1 MMLHKIF
8 IILLL
13 IVLFNGN
20 IQGQF
25 RRLSYPNGKHSI
37 VKSNDDPG
45 EPLFL
50 TPYIEQGKI
59 EEARRLS
66 SVELPPFKRQSFSG
80 YLTVNKEFNSNMF
93 FWFFPA
99 QNDNINAPVLLWLQG
114 GPGETSLYGLFNEHG
129 PIQIN
134 TDESLSERSITWNSL
149 YNLLY
154 IDNPVGTG
162 YSFTSNDQGYARSE
176 DDVARDLY
184 SALTQ
189 FFQIYTDYVSNSFYI
204 TGESYAGKYVP
215 SIGYK
220 IHIENQNPQVKVKIN
235 LVGLAM
241 GNGWIDPYRQYVY
254 GPLLYQIGLIDS
266 EQLFYVN
273 LQSDLVR
280 YAISQKRFSDASKIS
295 DSLFYGDL
303 NNTSYLTNVTG
314 LRAYYNYL
322 QTDVTPNMNN
332 YIKFITNVDRRRQ
345 IHVGNLTFH
354 DDDQVAI
361 NLGNDIFQS
370 IPSQQLTILFDNYKI
385 LIYNGLLDIICAES
399 LTLNWISDLQ
409 WSHSNEYKNAI
420 RQIWKVNSTDDQIAG
435 YIKIVNKFML
445 ASIRNAGH
453 RVPIDQPRA
462 MFDLLKRFIEL
473 TFIN

>member
-1 MMLHKIF
+1 MMLQKIF
-8 IILLL
+8 AILLL

-20 IQGQF
+20 VQGQF
-25 RRLSYPNGKHSI
+25 RRLLYPNGKHSI

-50 TPYIEQGKI
+50 TLFIE
-59 EEARRLS
+59 
-66 SVELPPFKRQSFSG
+66 
-80 YLTVNKEFNSNMF
+80 
-93 FWFFPA
+93 
-99 QNDNINAPVLLWLQG
+99 QG
-114 GPGETSLYGLFNEHG
+114 GPGETSLFGLFNEHG

-134 TDESLSERSITWNSL
+134 TDGSLSERSITWNSL

-162 YSFTSNDQGYARSE
+162 YSFTSNDQGYARSQ

-189 FFQIYTDYVSNSFYI
+189 FFQIYTDYVSNSFYV

-241 GNGWIDPYRQYVY
+241 GNGWTDPYRQYVY
-254 GPLLYQIGLIDS
+254 GPLLYQIGSIDN

-303 NNTSYLTNVTG
+303 MNTSYLTNVTG

-322 QTDVTPNMNN
+322 QTD
-332 YIKFITNVDRRRQ
+332 ICF
-345 IHVGNLTFH
+345 
-354 DDDQVAI
+354 
-361 NLGNDIFQS
+361 
-370 IPSQQLTILFDNYKI
+370 IPSQQLTVLFDNYKI

-409 WSHSNEYKNAI
+409 WSHSNEYKNAT
-420 RQIWKVNSTDDQIAG
+420 RQIWKVDSRDDQIAG
-435 YIKIVNKFML
+435 YIKIVSKLML

-453 RVPIDQPRA
+453 MVPTDQPRA
-462 MFDLLKRFIEL
+462 MFDLLKRFI
-473 TFIN
+473 